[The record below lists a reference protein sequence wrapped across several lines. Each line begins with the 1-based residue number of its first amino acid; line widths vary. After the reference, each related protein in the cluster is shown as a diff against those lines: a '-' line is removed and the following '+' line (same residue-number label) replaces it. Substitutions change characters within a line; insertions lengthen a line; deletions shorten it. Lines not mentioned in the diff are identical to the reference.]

1 MEKYLHWN
9 QKVVAFQLRGFPG
22 VTENRAREN
31 ADKITL
37 LDRKTRYAIDSETGA
52 LVSSGGFSCA
62 VFLGVCFGWSRRHDV
77 KNMDLLAR
85 VS

>member
-9 QKVVAFQLRGFPG
+9 QKVVAFQLRGFPGLAG

-37 LDRKTRYAIDSETGA
+37 LDRKTRYAIRRLA
-52 LVSSGGFSCA
+52 HLFPQVVSRVLCFW
-62 VFLGVCFGWSRRHDV
+62 VFVLDGVED
-77 KNMDLLAR
+77 MM
-85 VS
+85 